1 MTAIDNTITKYLAGY
16 AEESIPSPPPDRQW
30 DVCVVIPVYAEPA
43 AFLHRLRS
51 LQRSASS
58 ILVITV
64 INRPDS
70 DPDTAV
76 NQPLRSALNEMQLKA
91 NLGRGCEIRSMATGL
106 DLLVIDSEVRSGP
119 SPRKQGVGLARKLGC
134 DIALG
139 WHAAGSIASPW
150 LYSSDAD
157 AQWPDDYF
165 LKIPNASVARG
176 AVTFPFIHAAAE
188 TLQTDRNN
196 EASCLLYELRLHH
209 YVLGLAYAGS
219 PYAFHTLGSCLAVHA
234 LDYAAVRGFPRRP
247 AGEDF
252 YLLNKVAK
260 LGGVHTLDGQ
270 AIRLSA
276 RVSNRVPFGTGPAV
290 AALLT
295 ELEATNALVS
305 VSSAPSKHSA
315 LLALSNFYHPACF
328 EALKALLAEC
338 RELANET
345 AATANP
351 TRLAATLPANLAD
364 PTIAA
369 LVEMG
374 FEDAI
379 AHCHRQSADSTAYL
393 QHLYQWLDGF
403 RTLKFV
409 HAIRAAGFAD
419 VSLNTLKNLQPN
431 LLSLRPDQPVDVEQ
445 TLGHIRRQLGWQST
459 RHIGATHQA

>member
-1 MTAIDNTITKYLAGY
+1 MTPVNNIISKYLAGY
-16 AEESIPSPPPDRQW
+16 AEEAIPPPPRDQRW
-30 DVCVVIPVYAEPA
+30 DVCVVIPVYAEPV
-43 AFLHRLRS
+43 AFLKRLRS
-51 LQRSASS
+51 LRQSASS
-58 ILVITV
+58 VLVIAV

-76 NQPLRSALNEMQLKA
+76 NQPLRSALNELQLKA
-91 NLGRGCEIRSMATGL
+91 SLGCGCEIRSMTTGL
-106 DLLVIDSEVRSGP
+106 DLLVIDSETRSGP
-119 SPRKQGVGLARKLGC
+119 SPCKQGVGLARKVGC
-134 DIALG
+134 DIALR
-139 WHAAGSIASPW
+139 WHADGSIVSPW

-165 LKIPNASVARG
+165 LKISNTAVTRG
-176 AVTFPFIHAAAE
+176 AVTFPFIHAAVE
-188 TLQTDRNN
+188 TTHKNRNK
-196 EASCLLYELRLHH
+196 EAACLLYELRLHH
-209 YVLGLAYAGS
+209 YVLGLAHAGS
-219 PYAFHTLGSCLAVHA
+219 PYSFHTLGSCLAVHA
-234 LDYAAVRGFPRRP
+234 LDYAAVRGFPRRA

-260 LGGVHTLDGQ
+260 LGGVHALDGQ
-270 AIRLSA
+270 AIVLSA
-276 RVSNRVPFGTGPAV
+276 RVSTRVPFGTGPAV

-295 ELEATNALVS
+295 KLEATTAHA
-305 VSSAPSKHSA
+305 SASSA

-338 RELANET
+338 IELANET
-345 AATANP
+345 AANVNP
-351 TRLAATLPANLAD
+351 TRLAAALPANLAE

-369 LVEMG
+369 LAEMG

-419 VSLNTLKNLQPN
+419 VSLNKLAGLQPN
-431 LLSLRPDQPVDVEQ
+431 LLSLRPDQPVDVER
-445 TLGHIRRQLGWQST
+445 TLSDIRRQLGWQST
-459 RHIGATHQA
+459 RDKGATHQA